1 MRITFQY
8 IVSPEPDLHVYDVD
22 AVRDRCLILATDGVW
37 NVLNPDMAVDT
48 VFDAERNN
56 EKFMINPQGGHTWL
70 NPSKRLVDTALDRWN
85 MCKLR
90 ADNPSIVTVMLDP
103 PGPPRAQVRS
113 SSI

>member
-56 EKFMINPQGGHTWL
+56 EKFMINPQVGLG
-70 NPSKRLVDTALDRWN
+70 
-85 MCKLR
+85 
-90 ADNPSIVTVMLDP
+90 IYI
-103 PGPPRAQVRS
+103 RS
-113 SSI
+113 CY